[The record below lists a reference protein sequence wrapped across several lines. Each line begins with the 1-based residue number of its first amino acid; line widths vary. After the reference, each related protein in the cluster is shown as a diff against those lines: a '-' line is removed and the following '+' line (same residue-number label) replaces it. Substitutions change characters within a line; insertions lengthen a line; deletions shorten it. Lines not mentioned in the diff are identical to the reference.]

1 MWRRRVPLRAMALRL
16 DSRVRLRHGNEMP
29 VLGLGVWQAR
39 GKACAAAVRS
49 ALNLGYRLIDTA
61 SMYGNEKEVGE
72 SIRASRVPRDEVFVT
87 TKVWNDEQGYGPTLG
102 ACEASLRR
110 LRMDYV
116 DLYLVHW
123 PVPEKRLETWRAM
136 ERLQKGGK
144 VRAVGVSNYMVHHL
158 EELKDSLVK
167 PAVNQIELHP
177 FLHPVDV
184 TEYCAAHGIVV
195 EAYSPL
201 ARGRK
206 LKDPTVAGIAAKH
219 GKTPAQVLIRWGLQ
233 HGFVEIPKSVR
244 PERIRENVDVFDF
257 TLNATQMKAL
267 AALNQGLHVTW
278 DPTNA
283 P

>member
-1 MWRRRVPLRAMALRL
+1 MDLRIDARL
-16 DSRVRLRHGNEMP
+16 PMNHGGAIP
-29 VLGLGVWQAR
+29 ILGLGTWQLPGR
-39 GKACAAAVRS
+39 ACVAAVQH
-49 ALNLGYRLIDTA
+49 ALQVGYRLIDTA

-158 EELKDSLVK
+158 EELKNSLVK

-244 PERIRENVDVFDF
+244 PERIRENADVFDF